1 MNIKGLNHIAI
12 IAGDLKK
19 TRIFYENI
27 LGFSENSCHSRPE
40 KHDTILNVSKADIQL
55 EIFIKKEAPKRPT
68 FPEAKGLRHLAFS
81 VDDVKQTAVFLQK
94 QGVKV
99 EKIRLDDFNGK
110 KMTFCFDPDGLPIEL
125 HE

>member
-27 LGFSENSCHSRPE
+27 LGFSENSCHPRPE

-55 EIFIKKEAPKRPT
+55 EIFIKKEVPKRPT